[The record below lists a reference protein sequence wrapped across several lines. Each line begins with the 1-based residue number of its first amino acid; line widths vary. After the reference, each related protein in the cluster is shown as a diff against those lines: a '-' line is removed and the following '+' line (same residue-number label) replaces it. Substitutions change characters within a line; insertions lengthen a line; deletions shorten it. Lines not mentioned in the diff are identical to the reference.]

1 VRGLREFRKA
11 LDKHMEGVDG
21 IPTEL
26 LDPQHRGPSL
36 REIAPQYRC
45 NDPKCMRCEMA
56 EMIVKAL
63 AEEQL
68 EEAIAEAEK
77 SLGRKL
83 TPQEE
88 QAIRD
93 CCEGN
98 PH

>member
-1 VRGLREFRKA
+1 
-11 LDKHMEGVDG
+11 
-21 IPTEL
+21 
-26 LDPQHRGPSL
+26 
-36 REIAPQYRC
+36 
-45 NDPKCMRCEMA
+45 MA